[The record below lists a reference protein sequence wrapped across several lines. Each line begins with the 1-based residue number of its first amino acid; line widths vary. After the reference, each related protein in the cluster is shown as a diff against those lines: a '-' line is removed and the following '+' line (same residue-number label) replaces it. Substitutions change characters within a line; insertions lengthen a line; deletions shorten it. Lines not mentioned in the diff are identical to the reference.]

1 MRNNGVFANCGS
13 GREQP
18 RAKGVG
24 GAKAQPQPQT
34 GQIVTIQPKENE
46 LTTINNRLQR
56 YNYNLQND

>member
-18 RAKGVG
+18 RAQGVR
-24 GAKAQPQPQT
+24 GAKAQPQA
-34 GQIVTIQPKENE
+34 GQIGSIQPKNE
-46 LTTINNRLQR
+46 LTTIKNRLQR